1 MLIAALASVF
11 IASRYDGDTCR
22 SNTGVCIRLAC
33 IHTPEPRGKSANSLK
48 EQPLHRDHSSAA
60 RSVRHGTSPGKS
72 VSPMSRLSSRLS
84 WKPLIFQI
92 LTSIRKKGT
101 NVPLEQ
107 LIEKD
112 SIVHN
117 RRIRHFS
124 NANEFSSKMSI
135 IDYLR
140 VSVVSYKLDIFP
152 VLIIIV

>member
-1 MLIAALASVF
+1 MLIAALASVL
-11 IASRYDGDTCR
+11 ITSCYDGDTCR

-72 VSPMSRLSSRLS
+72 ASPMSRLS
-84 WKPLIFQI
+84 WKPLVFQI

-101 NVPLEQ
+101 NVPLKQ